1 MSNLATTNNGTSSIA
16 MWDAS
21 QIELIKN
28 QIAKGCSDGE
38 LALFGQVCQRTG
50 LDPFSRQIYAISRNQ
65 YNPDTRQKEPKMT
78 IQLSID
84 GFRTVA
90 ARSGLYGGSTT
101 EWCGADGVWCDVWLS
116 NKPPSAAKTT
126 VYRKGCANPFTGVAR
141 FDSYAPVYNGKVSGL
156 WEKMPD
162 LLIGK
167 CSEALALRKA
177 FPAELSGLYSSEEME
192 QSDNVEMPVAHS
204 SPDRAITVGYS
215 DEIKTRQQA
224 LRECMEILEWTPE
237 FKASWT
243 KTISPRPISTWSL
256 ELWDLAVVK
265 ALAAID
271 QLNSNPAVVA
281 EVV

>member
-1 MSNLATTNNGTSSIA
+1 MSNLATTNGTSPIA

-192 QSDNVEMPVAHS
+192 QSDNVEMPS
-204 SPDRAITVGYS
+204 SQPFTPTLSSTAAQYHADLKKAF
-215 DEIKTRQQA
+215 
-224 LRECMEILEWTPE
+224 EILEWDADRRNSWIRKINPTPNTKWSDDDWSNMIS
-237 FKASWT
+237 KAYAEVD
-243 KTISPRPISTWSL
+243 KVN
-256 ELWDLAVVK
+256 DLV
-265 ALAAID
+265 
-271 QLNSNPAVVA
+271 AVVA